1 MNQLPTL
8 YALLDAVEIM
18 ILDSM
23 EKPEEREMY
32 FVRTYAPPSGTPMD
46 SANLPKGW
54 TAEDEMAAFE
64 SVMDA
69 D

>member
-1 MNQLPTL
+1 
-8 YALLDAVEIM
+8 M

-54 TAEDEMAAFE
+54 DPESEMAAFE

-69 D
+69 N